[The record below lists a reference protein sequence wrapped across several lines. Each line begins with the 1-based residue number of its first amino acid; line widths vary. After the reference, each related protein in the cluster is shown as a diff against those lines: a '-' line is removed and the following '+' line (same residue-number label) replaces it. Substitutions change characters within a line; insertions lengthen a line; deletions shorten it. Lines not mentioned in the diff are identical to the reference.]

1 MFAAR
6 VLSLTDDDDRSAQ
19 AAIVRAFTVF
29 LLCHLVVR
37 TLQWTMRADDWIP
50 ARVGMTAALAVCA
63 LVGWWW
69 PARTRVAAAAALG
82 LLAIKL
88 VASFPTTSNHFFIEF
103 LCLALVVLCD
113 ADVGDERALL
123 LSGARWLTVIVLFY
137 SGVQKVLYGTYFDA
151 QFLGLSIGHK
161 PGLAWMFSQL
171 LPADEMARL
180 RALHPLAPGSGPY
193 AIRSPL
199 ALLIANG
206 VYVFEMATP
215 VLLVWRRTRPYAAVA
230 VLIVIACIEVGARE
244 LLFGVLFV
252 NLLLLF
258 FARPVNRTLLPAS
271 LAVLTFLAAVRVG
284 LLPSFAFN

>member
-6 VLSLTDDDDRSAQ
+6 VLSLTDDGDRSAQ

-50 ARVGMTAALAVCA
+50 ARVTMTAALAVCA

-69 PARTRVAAAAALG
+69 PARTRVAAAVALG

-88 VASFPTTSNHFFIEF
+88 IASFPTTSNHFFMEF

-123 LSGARWLTVIVLFY
+123 LSGARWLTVVVLFY
-137 SGVQKVLYGTYFDA
+137 SGVQKVLHGTYFDA

-161 PGLAWMFSQL
+161 PGRRGCSVSSCRRRRWPGCARCIRWRRATARTRSA
-171 LPADEMARL
+171 PARVTDRQRRL
-180 RALHPLAPGSGPY
+180 RLRNGDAGAAHLAADPALRRR
-193 AIRSPL
+193 RS
-199 ALLIANG
+199 ADRAS
-206 VYVFEMATP
+206 
-215 VLLVWRRTRPYAAVA
+215 
-230 VLIVIACIEVGARE
+230 
-244 LLFGVLFV
+244 
-252 NLLLLF
+252 
-258 FARPVNRTLLPAS
+258 PAS
-271 LAVLTFLAAVRVG
+271 RSARASCSSACSSST
-284 LLPSFAFN
+284 